1 MKLMSMLSQVNNE
14 EGFEDAQIDDGSLL
28 DVFSESLDDPGVVI
42 SDATDVGASSES
54 FEVHEV
60 GVDSKC
66 LGQLDIEETNA
77 TTAALD
83 VATPAGV
90 CVSVEKDVEVDW
102 VRSDDEVILKES
114 IDVKQEQLES
124 EETVVAPGNNVH
136 GFNFEYD
143 AKDVDVD
150 EENHFNANF

>member
-1 MKLMSMLSQVNNE
+1 M
-14 EGFEDAQIDDGSLL
+14 
-28 DVFSESLDDPGVVI
+28 
-42 SDATDVGASSES
+42 
-54 FEVHEV
+54 
-60 GVDSKC
+60 
-66 LGQLDIEETNA
+66 
-77 TTAALD
+77 
-83 VATPAGV
+83 
-90 CVSVEKDVEVDW
+90 
-102 VRSDDEVILKES
+102 VRSDDEVVLKES